1 MNGSERFSAVM
12 NGKKPDRLPVIEW
25 APWWNLTVQRWE
37 NEGLQTKFRTYR
49 DIYNIQR
56 ELGLDGCIQTFF
68 NVRTALT
75 PKAAHRG
82 AGIITDEIADKALA
96 MLEIDKAGLD
106 HIDRNILMTMI
117 EKFGGGPVGLET
129 LAASVSEETDTIGD
143 VYEPYLMQLGF
154 INRTPRGRIVTPLGY
169 EHLGIEPK

>member
-1 MNGSERFSAVM
+1 MNGSERFSAIM

-82 AGIITDEIADKALA
+82 AGIITDESDI
-96 MLEIDKAGLD
+96 MTCRTVMPECYFQE
-106 HIDRNILMTMI
+106 NITTVNL
-117 EKFGGGPVGLET
+117 F
-129 LAASVSEETDTIGD
+129 S
-143 VYEPYLMQLGF
+143 
-154 INRTPRGRIVTPLGY
+154 
-169 EHLGIEPK
+169 